1 MREEGAGRPRQSQH
15 GPLGKVVG
23 EGGHKPEE
31 TLVGPLAL
39 AAAHKE
45 SNPRLIHHGSW
56 EPKGGGTYWGHGCP
70 ARAEP
75 LSQASAETG
84 RWHREA
90 TGVWQP
96 ELGSHP
102 AQSFPGCVTP

>member
-1 MREEGAGRPRQSQH
+1 MRKEGAGRPRRSQR

-23 EGGHKPEE
+23 EGGQKPEK

-39 AAAHKE
+39 AAARKE
-45 SNPRLIHHGSW
+45 SNPRLIHHGSQ

-75 LSQASAETG
+75 LSQGSAETG

-90 TGVWQP
+90 TGV
-96 ELGSHP
+96 
-102 AQSFPGCVTP
+102 